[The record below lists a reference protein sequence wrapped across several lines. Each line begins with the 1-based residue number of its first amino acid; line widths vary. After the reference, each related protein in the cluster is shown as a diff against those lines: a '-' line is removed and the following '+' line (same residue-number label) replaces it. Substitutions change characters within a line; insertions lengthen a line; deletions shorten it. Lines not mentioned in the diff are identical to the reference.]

1 LPEFKEPIH
10 EIDAMRA
17 TARLP
22 NSDIEIVHRRALDGD
37 SEQVF
42 INMQAAPSSFE
53 TFGRLLEAAN
63 PFAFWAQASRL
74 VWLSWMDAAK
84 LAMLPFSLG
93 ASLPTRP
100 RSGDDRQS

>member
-1 LPEFKEPIH
+1 MSEFKEPIH

-22 NSDIEIVHRRALDGD
+22 NIDIEIVHRRAPDGD

-42 INMQAAPSSFE
+42 INMQAVPSFE
-53 TFGRLLEAAN
+53 TFGRFLETAN

-74 VWLSWMDAAK
+74 VWFSWMDVAR
-84 LAMLPFSLG
+84 LTMLPFSLG

-100 RSGDDRQS
+100 PSDDDRQS

>member
-1 LPEFKEPIH
+1 LSEFKEPTH
-10 EIDAMRA
+10 DLDAVRA
-17 TARLP
+17 TAHLP
-22 NSDIEIVHRRALDGD
+22 NIDIEIVHRRAPDGD
-37 SEQVF
+37 AEQIF
-42 INMQAAPSSFE
+42 INMQATPSFE
-53 TFGRLLEAAN
+53 TFGRVLEAAN